1 MDTTSAAQHSAEVAA
16 GSRFHFGEN
25 WRQFLT
31 HLNETRIAQAETS
44 LRKFLEQDRLDGL
57 TFLDIGSGSG
67 LFSLAARRLGA
78 KVFSFDYDPQSFGC
92 TEHLRNKYFPGDANW
107 HVEQGSALDR
117 DYVKSLGQFDIVY
130 SWGVLHHTGHM
141 WDAIDNAMQCV
152 RPGGRCFIAIYND
165 QGVVSKRWL
174 WVKQTFC
181 KSSRPVQLLML
192 AYFFVAL
199 NWKPAVKGL
208 LRGRPLE
215 FWTGYD
221 SSRGMN
227 LWRDLEDWVG
237 GLPFEVAS
245 SGELLAFFRK
255 RGFTL
260 ETLETTNTLGC
271 NQLVFRKQA

>member
-215 FWTGYD
+215 FWTDYD